1 MTSASRAALKSSS
14 PDAGRSEWPVV
25 VARAGLAL
33 AVGLMAATL
42 VLLGLTWSGD
52 VPPLGASDVQDAVLV
67 GVFFAYSIV
76 GALIV
81 TRLPQNRVGWI
92 FLASGLLL
100 QVWVFSY
107 RYAAYGLEER
117 PGSLPAAE
125 LLAWVSEWS
134 VVLGLGLA
142 FTFLLLLFPT
152 GRLVSR
158 RWGAVAWFAAFAIGF
173 TTITWATTPG
183 RLSEFAQVTNPVGI
197 AAVGRLDLPGLGWVL
212 TVLAI
217 VASAVS
223 LVVRYVRSTGLERRQ
238 IQWFVY
244 AAVVMAVALVVVSI
258 ASESQ
263 SSPIGV
269 AADVLL
275 PVAFVALPAA
285 AYVAIFKNDL
295 YDLELVVSKTITFGV
310 LTALITGSYV
320 AVVVGV
326 GAVVGTIG
334 ESNLVLSVL
343 ATAIVAIAFQP
354 ARVRVQRLANRLVYG
369 ERATPY
375 EVLAELSHR
384 MGDAIEAE
392 EVLPQM
398 ARVVTEGTGALR
410 AELWLV
416 VGRHLHRLSSW
427 PPESGSPTLPLTE
440 GRLPPVPGAT
450 RTVEVH
456 HQGELIGAVALTM
469 PPGRTLTPTEDRL
482 LADLA
487 AQAGLVLRNVR
498 LFEELKASRRR
509 IVSAQD
515 EERRRLERDIHDGVQ
530 QRLLALALTLKMTAA
545 RVGHDPNE
553 AVIESLDDAAGE
565 ARETLVELRRLARG
579 IHPAIITEGGLVAAL
594 ESLAERTPLPVEMQV
609 PDPERLPAPVEVT
622 VYYVVAEALTNAVK
636 HAAASKVAVDVVR
649 SDGRILVEVV
659 DDGSGGALASPG
671 SGLSGLGDRVAALGG
686 HLQIDS
692 PPGRGTRIQ
701 VDIPCGSS

>member
-1 MTSASRAALKSSS
+1 MTPASRAAGKSSS
-14 PDAGRSEWPVV
+14 PDTGRGEWPVV
-25 VARAGLAL
+25 VARAGLAI
-33 AVGLMAATL
+33 AVGLVLATL
-42 VLLGLTWSGD
+42 VLLGLTWSGE
-52 VPPLGASDVQDAVLV
+52 VSPLGASNAQDALLV
-67 GVFFAYSIV
+67 GVFFAYSVV

-81 TRLPQNRVGWI
+81 IRLPQNRVGWI

-107 RYAAYGLEER
+107 RYAAYGLVGR
-117 PGSLPAAE
+117 PGSLPAVE
-125 LLAWVSEWS
+125 LMAWTSEWS

-158 RWGAVAWFAAFAIGF
+158 RWRAVAWFAAFAIGF
-173 TTITWATTPG
+173 TTITWATSPG
-183 RLSEFAQVTNPVGI
+183 PLSVFDQVTNPVGI

-223 LVVRYVRSTGLERRQ
+223 LVVRYVRSAAVERRQ
-238 IQWFVY
+238 IQWFAY
-244 AAVVMAVALVVVSI
+244 TAALMVVTLVTVSI

-263 SSPIGV
+263 WRPLEV
-269 AADVLL
+269 ATEVLFPL
-275 PVAFVALPAA
+275 AVVALPAA
-285 AYVAIFKNDL
+285 AYVAIFKHDL
-295 YDLELVVSKTITFGV
+295 YDLDIVVSKTITFGV
-310 LTALITGSYV
+310 LTALITGTYV
-320 AVVVGV
+320 AVVAGV
-326 GAVVGTIG
+326 GAAVGTVG
-334 ESNLVLSVL
+334 ESGLVLSVL

-354 ARVRVQRLANRLVYG
+354 ARVRVQRIANRFVYG

-384 MGDAIEAE
+384 MGDAVDAEA
-392 EVLPQM
+392 VLPQM
-398 ARVVTEGTGALR
+398 ARMVTEGTGALR
-410 AELWLV
+410 AEVWLV
-416 VGRHLHRLSSW
+416 VGSDLHRLSSW
-427 PPESGSPTLPLTE
+427 PPKYGGRTLPLTE
-440 GRLPPVPGAT
+440 GRLPPVPEAT
-450 RTVEVH
+450 RIVEVR
-456 HQGELIGAVALTM
+456 HQGQLLGAVALTM
-469 PPGRTLTPTEDRL
+469 PPGQTLTPTEDRL
-482 LADLA
+482 LTDLA
-487 AQAGLVLRNVR
+487 AQAGLVLSNVR
-498 LFEELKASRRR
+498 LVEELKASRRR

-530 QRLLALALTLKMTAA
+530 QRLLALALALKMTAA

-553 AVIESLDDAAGE
+553 AVIESLDDAAAE

-609 PDPERLPAPVEVT
+609 PDTERLPAPVEVT

-636 HAAASKVAVDVVR
+636 HAAASRVAVDVAR
-649 SDGRILVEVV
+649 FDGRVLVEVV

-692 PPGRGTRIQ
+692 PPGGGTRIQ